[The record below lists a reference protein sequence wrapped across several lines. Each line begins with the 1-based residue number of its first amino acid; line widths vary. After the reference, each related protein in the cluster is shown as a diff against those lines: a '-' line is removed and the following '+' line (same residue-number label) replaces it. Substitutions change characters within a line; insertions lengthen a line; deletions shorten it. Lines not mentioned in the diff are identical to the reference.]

1 MSLGNSVTQ
10 LAGRVL
16 TRVQPASRRTPAR
29 RDREAVHYFLMLL
42 PGLGLLLA
50 FHFVP
55 MLGSVMAFQKFI
67 PARGIFRSQWVGW
80 ANFAYMFQ
88 IRDARQVFG
97 NTVFIASAKL
107 VALLFASIIFALL
120 LNELRLRLLKS
131 AIQTV
136 VYLPHFLSWVILAVL
151 IRSVFSLDGPINQ
164 ILGWFGVDSIY
175 FLGSN
180 RWFPVLLIGSDTW
193 KEFGFNAI
201 IFLAAL
207 TAVSPELYE
216 AAAMD
221 GAGRWRRMRHITL
234 PGIAPTAVLVACLW
248 LGNVLNAGFDQI
260 FNLYNPL
267 VYRSSDIID
276 TYVYRMGLLQAQYS
290 LATAV
295 GLLKSVV
302 SLILIII
309 SYTLARKF
317 ANYRI
322 F

>member
-1 MSLGNSVTQ
+1 MTIGDTAVRLARRVVTRTVPRSRSVT
-10 LAGRVL
+10 
-16 TRVQPASRRTPAR
+16 TRKNL
-29 RDREAVHYFLMLL
+29 EALHYLLMLL
-42 PGLGLLLA
+42 PGLALLLA

-55 MLGSVMAFQKFI
+55 LLGSVMAFQKFI
-67 PARGIFRSQWVGW
+67 PARGIFRSQWVGF
-80 ANFAYMFQ
+80 ANFIYMFK
-88 IRDARQVFG
+88 IPDARQVFA
-97 NTVFIASAKL
+97 NTVLIASAKL
-107 VALLFASIIFALL
+107 IALFLASIVFALL
-120 LNELRLRLLKS
+120 LNELRVRLLKS
-131 AIQTV
+131 AVQTV

-151 IRSVFSLDGPINQ
+151 VRTIFSLDGPVNQ
-164 ILGWFGVDSIY
+164 LLGWLGIDPIY

-180 RWFPVLLIGSDTW
+180 RWFPAVLVGTDTW

-207 TAVSPELYE
+207 TAVSPDLYE

-221 GAGRWRRMRHITL
+221 GAGRWRRMWHITL

-302 SLILIII
+302 SLMLIMI
-309 SYTLARKF
+309 SYALARKLT
-317 ANYRI
+317 NYRI